1 LKNIKVNIPDKN
13 YEIKIEKGLFN
24 KIGEMIKNIYGG
36 NKLFIITDKNLQ
48 KLYGEKL
55 NENLKA
61 EGYQVSIYVIEPG
74 ETSKSLKE
82 LEKIYS
88 SLVEFNI
95 SRSDL
100 IITFGGGVVGDL
112 GGFAASTFL
121 RGVPYLQFPTSLLAQ
136 VDSSVGGKVAVDLES
151 GKNLVGSFYHPVAVF
166 MDPELLRTLPKRF
179 LHDGMAE
186 TIKYGAFKDENLF
199 NEIFNFKDDEELLDN
214 IEEIIYTCCNI
225 KKDIVEKDEKDLGER
240 MILNFGHTIGHG
252 IEQYFNY
259 EKYTHGEGVAI
270 GMYWIT
276 RKSETLGITEKGTAN
291 KIKEI
296 LIRYDLPWSVVTLT
310 SNDIIDIISRD
321 KKKSRNNISLIL
333 LKSIGNGFIK
343 EIQFKDIKEYI

>member
-1 LKNIKVNIPDKN
+1 MR
-13 YEIKIEKGLFN
+13 E
-24 KIGEMIKNIYGG
+24 
-36 NKLFIITDKNLQ
+36 
-48 KLYGEKL
+48 
-55 NENLKA
+55 
-61 EGYQVSIYVIEPG
+61 IEPG

-82 LEKIYS
+82 LEKIYAN
-88 SLVEFNI
+88 LVECNI
-95 SRSDL
+95 TRSDL
-100 IITFGGGVVGDL
+100 IVTFGGGVVGDL

-151 GKNLVGSFYHPVAVF
+151 GKNLVGSFYHPIAVL
-166 MDPELLRTLPKRF
+166 MDPVLLRTLPKRF

-186 TIKYGAFKDENLF
+186 TIKYGAFNDIDLF
-199 NEIFNFKDDEELLDN
+199 NKLLKFKDDEELLNN
-214 IEEIIYTCCNI
+214 IGDIIYTCCDI
-225 KKDIVEKDEKDLGER
+225 KRDIVERDEKDLGER

-259 EKYTHGEGVAI
+259 KKYTHGEGVAI

-276 RKSETLGITEKGTAN
+276 SKSENLGITEKGTTK

-296 LIRYDLPWSVVTLT
+296 LIKYQLPWSVEDLT
-310 SNDIIDIISRD
+310 SDDIVDIIARD
-321 KKKSRNNISLIL
+321 KKKSRNKISLIL

-343 EIQFKDIKEYI
+343 EIEFKDIKEYI

>member
-1 LKNIKVNIPDKN
+1 MKNLKVNIPDKN
-13 YEIKIEKGLFN
+13 YEIKIENGLFH
-24 KIGEMIKNIYGG
+24 KVGEMIKDIYEG
-36 NKLFIITDKNLQ
+36 NKIFIITDKNLD

-55 NENLKA
+55 NNNLSASGFK
-61 EGYQVSIYVIEPG
+61 VNKHIIEPG

-82 LEKIYS
+82 LEKIYAN
-88 SLVEFNI
+88 LVECNI
-95 SRSDL
+95 TRSDL
-100 IITFGGGVVGDL
+100 IVTFGGGVVGDL

-151 GKNLVGSFYHPVAVF
+151 GKNLVGSFYHPIAVL
-166 MDPELLRTLPKRF
+166 MDPVLLRTLPKRF

-186 TIKYGAFKDENLF
+186 TIKYGAFNDIDLF
-199 NEIFNFKDDEELLDN
+199 NKLLKFKDDEELLNN
-214 IEEIIYTCCNI
+214 IGDIIYTCCDI
-225 KKDIVEKDEKDLGER
+225 KRDIVERDEKDLGER

-259 EKYTHGEGVAI
+259 KKYTHGEGVAI

-276 RKSETLGITEKGTAN
+276 SKSENLGITEKGTTK

-296 LIRYDLPWSVVTLT
+296 LIKYQLPWSVEDLT
-310 SNDIIDIISRD
+310 SDDIVDIIARD
-321 KKKSRNNISLIL
+321 KKKSRNKISLIL

-343 EIQFKDIKEYI
+343 EIEFKDIKEYI

>member
-1 LKNIKVNIPDKN
+1 MKNIKVNIPDKN
-13 YEIKIEKGLFN
+13 YEIKIENGCLN
-24 KIGEMIKNIYGG
+24 KIGEMIKNIYDGK
-36 NKLFIITDKNLQ
+36 KLFIITDRNLQ
-48 KLYGEKL
+48 RIYGELL
-55 NENLKA
+55 NNNLKSS
-61 EGYQVSIYVIEPG
+61 GYEVGMHVIEPG

-88 SLVEFNI
+88 SLVHYNI
-95 SRSDL
+95 TRSDL

-121 RGVPYLQFPTSLLAQ
+121 RGVPYLQCPTSLLAQ
-136 VDSSVGGKVAVDLES
+136 VDSSVGGKVAIDLES

-166 MDPELLRTLPKRF
+166 IDPELLKTLPKTF

-186 TIKYGAFKDENLF
+186 TIKYGAFKDEELF
-199 NEIFNFKDDEELLDN
+199 NKLFNFNSDEDLLNN
-214 IEEIIYTCCNI
+214 IEEIIYTCCDI
-225 KKDIVEKDEKDLGER
+225 KRNIVERDEKDLGER

-259 EKYTHGEGVAI
+259 TKYTHGEGVAI

-276 RKSETLGITEKGTAN
+276 SKSEQLGITEKGSAN

-296 LIRYDLPWSVVTLT
+296 LIKYELPWSVDNLT

-333 LKSIGNGFIK
+333 LKSIGNAFIK
-343 EIQFKDIKEYI
+343 EIDFNNIKEYI